1 MAVKSSL
8 LSLVFTDLVDST
20 ALKAQ
25 LGDHKA
31 GELIERHQDRIR
43 ALRVE
48 TGGREVDTGV
58 AQVIAS
64 LPDRLEEAQEA
75 SPRFASSLATRSA
88 CPVAPISV

>member
-20 ALKAQ
+20 ALKVQ

-31 GELIERHQDRIR
+31 GELIEHHQERVR

-48 TGGREVDTGV
+48 TGGREATVEVLEKVEGFSPM
-58 AQVIAS
+58 AS
-64 LPDRLEEAQEA
+64 IRSD
-75 SPRFASSLATRSA
+75 PRFDDLVRRVGFPES
-88 CPVAPISV
+88 